1 MGKEGKRGVKR
12 RRKEKEKEE
21 EERYGIF
28 LGYF

>member
-1 MGKEGKRGVKR
+1 MGKKGKRGVKR